1 MAGVTRVAAAARRQQ
16 AAGCSAGGSCWNAVS
31 LQGWGPR
38 GHTVMLTPLLR
49 HQLSN
54 PVSISLPPRLLLH
67 PSATSARHTKDPCAT
82 SLLRATKG
90 RTAGC
95 SRRMGSSVDIQGGS
109 AGQRGGSVSLHPP
122 RPHPPPWRRLLGRAV
137 LAGSA
142 PLLCPPLPVM
152 HRHLERPLMSMKY
165 PSEQIAIELN
175 LHQPPA

>member
-1 MAGVTRVAAAARRQQ
+1 MLAVLVGVACVEAGTRMAGVTRVAAAARRQQ

-38 GHTVMLTPLLR
+38 GHTVVLTPLLR

-109 AGQRGGSVSLHPP
+109 AGQGGGSVSLHPP
-122 RPHPPPWRRLLGRAV
+122 RPHPPLGGGCWEELCWQV
-137 LAGSA
+137 QHLCFV
-142 PLLCPPLPVM
+142 PLC
-152 HRHLERPLMSMKY
+152 
-165 PSEQIAIELN
+165 Q
-175 LHQPPA
+175 